1 VRSIYIALVAAALL
15 SGYSS
20 AQIKPEAQ
28 SATRSPEEKRT
39 PEQIIQKLSE
49 KESEF
54 YKAWMLYSFTQKV
67 SVRILSPGS
76 STPKETM
83 TIIYEVVFDEEGKRE
98 VVPLRRSGQ
107 LRTVVFTEGDQDM
120 ILKADPFALRA
131 EELSSYAVKYQGKA
145 KADELECYVF
155 SVKPKKMKRG
165 QFYFEGRIW
174 VDDQDLQVVKTVGK
188 TVPEPR
194 NNQFPE
200 FETIRQPVDNKYWFP
215 VWMNADNKLDFSGQV
230 IRIQETITYEDY
242 KKSEPKNA
250 NPENPESKPPDS
262 PAGEE

>member
-1 VRSIYIALVAAALL
+1 VRSIYLVLVTAALL

-20 AQIKPEAQ
+20 AQINPETQ
-28 SATRSPEEKRT
+28 STARSPEGKLT
-39 PEQIIQKLSE
+39 PEQIIQKFSE

-54 YKAWMLYSFTQKV
+54 YKAWMLYYFTQKA
-67 SVRILSPGS
+67 SVRILSPDGA
-76 STPKETM
+76 TPKETM
-83 TIIYEVVFDEEGKRE
+83 TVVYEVVFDEEGKRE
-98 VVPLRRSGQ
+98 VILLRRNGR
-107 LRTVVFTEGDQDM
+107 LRTVVFTEGDQDR
-120 ILKADPFALRA
+120 IIKANPFALRA
-131 EELSSYAVKYQGKA
+131 EELSSYTIKYQGKA

-155 SVKPKKMKRG
+155 SVKPKRMKSG

-200 FETIRQPVDNKYWFP
+200 FETIRQPIDNKYWFP
-215 VWMNADNKLDFSGQV
+215 VWMNADNKLNFSGQV

-242 KKSEPKNA
+242 KKSEAKNA
-250 NPENPESKPPDS
+250 NPENPESKP
-262 PAGEE
+262 